1 MHQQTVKIFEMRVI
15 ECITSKLWQDIEYVE
30 RLIPIYFNGVTRMK
44 HQLDSLSDMMEQLMT
59 YHLMSTGNSNG
70 LAVSFHY
77 IMENKDRVDSD
88 EL

>member
-1 MHQQTVKIFEMRVI
+1 MCT
-15 ECITSKLWQDIEYVE
+15 TSKLWQDIEYAE
-30 RLIPIYFNGVTRMK
+30 RLILIYFNGVTRMK

-59 YHLMSTGNSNG
+59 YHLMSTGYSNG

-88 EL
+88 EV